1 MEIKKNLTQCPNGHF
16 YDASVHSTCPYCGN
30 AAGKGN
36 FSETIAPG
44 ASGASAGA
52 FSETIAP
59 GAGNPSAGNFSETI
73 APGSLGGG
81 GAGYMN
87 PTMPVSHYHN
97 DGAASGNEP
106 FEPTMIGGY
115 DVIADRPA
123 PVVGWLVCIDGP
135 LKGTDFRMHA
145 GYNYIGRDAG
155 DIHIHGDRQIS
166 RENHAMIAFDS
177 TDLTYFFG
185 PANGRNLVKVN
196 GKTVFNAVELNAY
209 DVISI
214 GTTKLM
220 FVPFC
225 GSHFNWEMPNG

>member
-16 YDASVHSTCPYCGN
+16 YDASVHSSCPYCGN

-44 ASGASAGA
+44 AGAGT
-52 FSETIAP
+52 FSETVAP
-59 GAGNPSAGNFSETI
+59 GAVHASSGNFSETI
-73 APGSLGGG
+73 APGAVGGSAG
-81 GAGYMN
+81 GYVN
-87 PTMPVSHYHN
+87 PTMPVSHYH
-97 DGAASGNEP
+97 DGGASAGDEP
-106 FEPTMIGGY
+106 FVPTMIGGY
-115 DVIADRPA
+115 DVSIDRPA

-145 GYNYIGRDAG
+145 GYNYIGREVG

-166 RENHAMIAFDS
+166 RENHAMVAFDS
-177 TDLTYFFG
+177 AELTYYFG

-196 GKTVFNAVELNAY
+196 GKTVFNAVELKSY

-220 FVPFC
+220 FVALC
-225 GSHFNWEMPNG
+225 GSHFNWEIPNG